1 MNELKMNCMG
11 RDVVCGSF
19 VGVVTGHREFP
30 PFFLPHLLD

>member
-19 VGVVTGHREFP
+19 VGVTGHREFP